1 MCITQNSQCVGNN
14 MVDVQCARYIFHCS
28 HLVLLCH
35 VKYRSNQTIKES
47 IFSILSPFR
56 SKLFIIIVWI
66 SFSCNFMWEFTLSL
80 CIWGVDVIFIPTGNK
95 SNNAPTAIKKGKAS
109 KAHWN
114 PSVWSLNANVFN
126 PVLFYFSKATID
138 LT

>member
-47 IFSILSPFR
+47 SR
-56 SKLFIIIVWI
+56 SSLRSVPSCLLLLYEFLFL
-66 SFSCNFMWEFTLSL
+66 CNFMWEFTLSL